1 LSARAAWG
9 RTTLV
14 VALVLVADQVTKKL
28 ARDGVRPGEE
38 DPILPALKLVN
49 VRNEGVAFGIDAGGK
64 TLVIA
69 LIALALLALVLYFA
83 RHTARPLIWLPTGLL
98 IGGALGNIVDRVRD
112 GAVTDFLKLPAW
124 PAFNVADVAITAGV
138 ILLVLVLERREE
150 ETADESPAG
159 A

>member
-1 LSARAAWG
+1 MSRGGAWARAG
-9 RTTLV
+9 LVTGLV
-14 VALVLVADQVTKKL
+14 VAVDQVTKKL
-28 ARDGVRPGEE
+28 ARDGIRPGEE

-98 IGGALGNIVDRVRD
+98 LGGALGNIVDRIRD
-112 GAVTDFLKLPAW
+112 GAVTDFLKIPAW
-124 PAFNVADVAITAGV
+124 PAFNVADIAITIGV
-138 ILLVLVLERREE
+138 LALVLVLERR
-150 ETADESPAG
+150 DEDRGRPG
-159 A
+159 G